1 MKLKQMLIPEC
12 GKARPHQRKAT
23 VSEAISLLEVAMKA
37 KLLRPTPLL
46 EHSLP
51 RKCDLLCDSVPK

>member
-1 MKLKQMLIPEC
+1 MLIPEC
-12 GKARPHQRKAT
+12 GKARPHQRKVT